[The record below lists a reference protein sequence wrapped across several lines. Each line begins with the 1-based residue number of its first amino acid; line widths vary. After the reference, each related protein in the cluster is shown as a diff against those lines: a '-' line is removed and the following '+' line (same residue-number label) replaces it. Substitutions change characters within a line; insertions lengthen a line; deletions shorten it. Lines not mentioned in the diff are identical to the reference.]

1 MDRRKIQELEEHIGH
16 KFTNRNELYRALTH
30 STFSKEEKDKKAGAR
45 ECPHQATYAT
55 LGDAILKA
63 VFIWILMDSGLKTK
77 GDITI
82 FKAGLEKNLKLA
94 EVGKRLGLLEDNLI
108 LHRMGDGKQLEKGT
122 KKLYSDTVEALVGA
136 IFVDLE
142 HSLPK
147 TKICISKMFAPELE
161 ELEKK
166 YLK

>member
-1 MDRRKIQELEEHIGH
+1 MDQLKIQELEERLGH
-16 KFTNRNELYRALTH
+16 KFRKRKELVRALTH

-63 VFIWILMDSGLKTK
+63 VFIWILMEKGLNTK

-94 EVGKRLGLLEDNLI
+94 EVGKRLRLLDNNLI
-108 LHRMGDGKQLEKGT
+108 LHRMGDGDQLEKGT
-122 KKLYSDTVEALVGA
+122 KKLYADTVEALVGA
-136 IFVDLE
+136 IFVDTG

-147 TKICISKMFAPELE
+147 TKICISKIFALELDELE
-161 ELEKK
+161 RK